1 MTCAPD
7 QESVFVMK
15 MSKDL
20 RWAVYS
26 SWNVGPPWMD
36 VIEVEDVR
44 WVPRED
50 EVENDS
56 VDDEPESSRW
66 DRKVVDDRV
75 FEDFGG
81 GAGAERATEA
91 RALATAVA

>member
-7 QESVFVMK
+7 QESVFVMNT
-15 MSKDL
+15 SKDL

-26 SWNVGPPWMD
+26 SWNVGPPWME
-36 VIEVEDVR
+36 VIDVEDVR
-44 WVPRED
+44 WVRRED

-56 VDDEPESSRW
+56 VDDEPESSRRNRET
-66 DRKVVDDRV
+66 DDDRV
-75 FEDFGG
+75 FEGFGG
-81 GAGAERATEA
+81 GVGAERATEA